1 MDVLVFPIV
10 MTKGIKSQRTISA
23 AAVKRIWEDT
33 VDGGAPAAGTRG
45 FVLRIAD
52 GAPNPVIL
60 GGEAVTVAGAEKGF
74 PLTAGQVA
82 TGAIVDDRA
91 REIYRVSAGADYTIL
106 ELE

>member
-10 MTKGIKSQRTISA
+10 MTKGIKSQRTIA
-23 AAVKRIWEDT
+23 AAARKRIWEDS

-45 FVLRIAD
+45 FILQVAAVAANPLVL
-52 GAPNPVIL
+52 GS
-60 GGEAVTVAGAEKGF
+60 EAVTVAGAEKGHA
-74 PLTAGQVA
+74 LTAGQIA
-82 TGAIVDDRA
+82 TGGIVDEHA